1 MAHPLPLKIGST
13 AGGKG
18 YAIPTRRSARHFL
31 FFQLKMED
39 HGRML
44 LLIP

>member
-13 AGGKG
+13 VGGKG
-18 YAIPTRRSARHFL
+18 QAMPAGRSARHFV
-31 FFQLKMED
+31 FFRLKMED

>member
-13 AGGKG
+13 AEGKG
-18 YAIPTRRSARHFL
+18 HAMPTGRSARHFV
-31 FFQLKMED
+31 FFRLKMED
-39 HGRML
+39 YGSML